1 MNLMCVKVLLLF
13 LLRIVT
19 KESAVKEDTCKGDRL
34 MNIIEKGSIEN
45 KVTED
50 TLQYQE
56 VKDQL
61 PCHLWSMLSM
71 YFL

>member
-1 MNLMCVKVLLLF
+1 
-13 LLRIVT
+13 VT
-19 KESAVKEDTCKGDRL
+19 RSTVPGSIQNNAARL
-34 MNIIEKGSIEN
+34 MNVEKGSIQN
-45 KVTED
+45 NAAED

>member
-1 MNLMCVKVLLLF
+1 MN
-13 LLRIVT
+13 
-19 KESAVKEDTCKGDRL
+19 
-34 MNIIEKGSIEN
+34 IEKGSIQN
-45 KVTED
+45 KAKEG

-61 PCHLWSMLSM
+61 PCHLWSMLST